1 MTSWEEALSQAG
13 HRITAPR
20 RAVMEVLMA
29 AQAPL
34 SPQEICTRGQAH
46 HDSLG
51 LVTVYRTLELFERF
65 NLARRV
71 HLREGCHGYL
81 ATSPGHRHTILCRVC
96 GRSMEFV
103 GQDDLDDLIARVEE
117 RTGYEVRDHLLQLF
131 GLCPACQPDQGA

>member
-1 MTSWEEALSQAG
+1 MASWEETLSQAG

-29 AQAPL
+29 TQAPL

-46 HDSLG
+46 HGSLG

-65 NLARRV
+65 DLARRV
-71 HLREGCHGYL
+71 HLREGCHGYI
-81 ATSPGHRHTILCRVC
+81 ATSPGHRHTILCRAC
-96 GRSMEFV
+96 GRSVEFV
-103 GQDDLDDLIARVEE
+103 GQDDLDDLIARVEA

-131 GLCPACQPDQGA
+131 GLCPDCREA

>member
-1 MTSWEEALSQAG
+1 MASWEETLSQAG
-13 HRITAPR
+13 HRITVPR

-34 SPQEICTRGQAH
+34 SPQEICVRGQAY

-81 ATSPGHRHTILCRVC
+81 ATSPGHRHTILCRAC

-103 GQDDLDDLIARVEE
+103 GQDDLVDLIARVEE

-131 GLCPACQPDQGA
+131 GLCPECRDV